1 MLPAEPV
8 IRMQTEL
15 ARYMTRPAKSHLERY
30 IIKFAQDR
38 QTTTTPIQQPL
49 TE

>member
-1 MLPAEPV
+1 MLPTEQV
-8 IRMQTEL
+8 IRVQTEL
-15 ARYMTRPAKSHLERY
+15 ARYVTRPAKSHLERN

-38 QTTTTPIQQPL
+38 QTTTTASQQPL